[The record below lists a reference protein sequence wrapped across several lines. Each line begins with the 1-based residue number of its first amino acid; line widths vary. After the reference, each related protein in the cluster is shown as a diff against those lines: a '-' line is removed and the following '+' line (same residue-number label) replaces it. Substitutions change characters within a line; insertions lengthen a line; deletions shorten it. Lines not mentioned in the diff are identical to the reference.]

1 MCVSQDAKCF
11 CLFQCEN
18 VYSVKQLRVCVC
30 VCVCVCV
37 SVCLCVC
44 VSKSVSWSSP
54 AACGEDEKDLIP
66 LPR

>member
-30 VCVCVCV
+30 VCV
-37 SVCLCVC
+37 SV
-44 VSKSVSWSSP
+44 
-54 AACGEDEKDLIP
+54 
-66 LPR
+66 